1 MNEQQRGESK
11 ATTAASLL
19 PHFGSYNDDP
29 PAGLSTYE
37 AAIHY
42 ESELT
47 EFERN
52 ELVDFN
58 RIYTVGSVRVHSLKS
73 CQEEDGFYKV
83 KTGEQIGYRYLVD
96 SQIDAG
102 AFGSVC
108 KCVDMTNGDF
118 VAVKLSR
125 SESKQKSSAE
135 NEGRI
140 LTKISQRN
148 GDQQGC
154 VRMIDQFTFRKCH
167 VIVFEMLDINLY
179 RFIK

>member
-1 MNEQQRGESK
+1 MPNFR
-11 ATTAASLL
+11 T
-19 PHFGSYNDDP
+19 YNDEA
-29 PAGLSTYE
+29 PAGLSSYE

-47 EFERN
+47 DFERS
-52 ELVDFN
+52 ELVEFS
-58 RIYTVGSVRVHSLKS
+58 RIYTVGSVRIHSLKS
-73 CQEEDGFYKV
+73 CQEENGFYKV

-96 SQIDAG
+96 SQIDTG
-102 AFGSVC
+102 AFGAVC
-108 KCVDMTNGDF
+108 KCVDMTSGDF

-125 SESKQKSSAE
+125 AGAKHRQSAE

-140 LTKISQRN
+140 LARILQRN

-154 VRMIDQFTFRKCH
+154 VRMIDQFTFRRCH

-179 RFIK
+179 RYIK